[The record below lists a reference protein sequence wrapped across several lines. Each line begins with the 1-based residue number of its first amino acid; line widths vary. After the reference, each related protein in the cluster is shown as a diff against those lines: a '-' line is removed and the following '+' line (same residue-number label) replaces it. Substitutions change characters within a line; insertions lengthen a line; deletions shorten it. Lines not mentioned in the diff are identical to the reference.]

1 MTRVTNWLPLALMFA
16 LAALTLWMQFS
27 IESEPPAVQ
36 VGTRHTPD
44 AIVENMVLTRLTD
57 KGDARF
63 TLRAKRLLHFPND
76 DSTELEAPQLVQARR
91 DLPSVTVSAD
101 RGKLLP
107 RGDKGEDEAFFYGNV
122 MMVQGASPDQP
133 EMRVRTQS
141 LQILVDREQART
153 TDRVTVLQGKSQL
166 TGVGMDFDRR
176 AHRVT
181 LHSQVRG
188 TYDVP
193 RR

>member
-27 IESEPPAVQ
+27 IESEPPPAPS
-36 VGTRHTPD
+36 GSRHDPD

-63 TLRAKRLLHFPND
+63 TLQARRLLHFPGD
-76 DSTELEAPQLVQARR
+76 DSTELESPRLVQVKR

-122 MMVQGASPDQP
+122 TMVQGASSEQP

-141 LQILVDREQART
+141 LQVLVDREQART
-153 TDRVTVLQGKSQL
+153 ADRVTVLQGKSQL
-166 TGVGMDFDRR
+166 TGIGMDFDRR

-181 LHSQVRG
+181 LHSQVKG